1 MSAWLL
7 LCDASPVLRY
17 RVLTELLD
25 VAPSDPEVAELD
37 AARSASPEITELL
50 AAEPADLKDVVW
62 TLCRLAYHGV
72 DRAHPRVAA
81 LAERLFGHQ
90 DADGSFP
97 LEAFRHTDT
106 YSTMPLQTSLP
117 LRGLAAAGYAEDPRA
132 ERAYEWLLGQRLD
145 DGAWP
150 TGRASGQTG
159 YVAGYRRLPGSS
171 GCRAN
176 TEAAIAALVLH
187 PDRARSRDTRRALD
201 LLLQRETRDE
211 WALGTEVSRLRGLDR
226 PAGFLTFY
234 ARFDLAFVLDLAA
247 RAGATLEDARVA
259 DLAEFL
265 QQRRGAAGLWE
276 HPTHPEL
283 SRWLS
288 FDLMLCLR
296 RLTGGPS
303 ADPVGGSASGSADGS
318 TGWAGTAPRLPF
330 RPYRPAPRRY

>member
-1 MSAWLL
+1 MSSWLL
-7 LCDASPVLRY
+7 LCDPSPVLRY
-17 RVLTELLD
+17 RTLTELLD
-25 VAPSDPEVAELD
+25 VAADDEEASALRAEAAGAPEVTD
-37 AARSASPEITELL
+37 LL
-50 AAEPADLKDVVW
+50 TAEPADLKDVVW

-72 DRAHPRVAA
+72 DRTHGRVAE
-81 LAERLFGHQ
+81 LAERLFARQH
-90 DADGSFP
+90 ADGSFP

-117 LRGLAAAGYAEDPRA
+117 LRGLAAAGFADDPRV
-132 ERAYEWLLGQRLD
+132 ERAYEWLLAQRLD

-159 YVAGYRRLPGSS
+159 YVAGYRSLPGSA

-187 PDRARSRDTRRALD
+187 PRLARSPHTRRALD

-211 WALGTEVSRLRGLDR
+211 WALGTEVARLRGLDR

-234 ARFDLAFVLDLAA
+234 ARFDLAFVLELAS
-247 RAGATLEDARVA
+247 RAGATVEDGRVA

-265 QQRRGAAGLWE
+265 LARRGPGGLWE

-283 SRWLS
+283 TRWLS
-288 FDLMLCLR
+288 FELMLSLR
-296 RLTGGPS
+296 RLS
-303 ADPVGGSASGSADGS
+303 AGD
-318 TGWAGTAPRLPF
+318 WAGTAPRVAY
-330 RPYRPAPRRY
+330 RPYRPARRRY

>member
-7 LCDASPVLRY
+7 LCDPSPVLRY
-17 RVLTELLD
+17 RTLTELLG
-25 VAPSDPEVAELD
+25 VPPADPEAAEVGAERLT
-37 AARSASPEITELL
+37 SPEITGLL
-50 AAEPADLKDVVW
+50 TAEPADLKDTIW

-72 DRAHPRVAA
+72 DRSHPRVAE
-81 LAERLFGHQ
+81 LAERVFTHQ
-90 DADGSFP
+90 HADGSFP
-97 LEAFRHTDT
+97 LAAFRHTDT

-159 YVAGYRRLPGSS
+159 YVAGYRKLPGSA

-176 TEAAIAALVLH
+176 TEAAIAALVEH
-187 PDRARSRDTRRALD
+187 PSRARSPHARRALD

-211 WALGTEVSRLRGLDR
+211 WALGTEVARLRGLDR

-234 ARFDLAFVLDLAA
+234 ARFDLAFVLALAA
-247 RAGATLEDARVA
+247 RAGAALDDPRVA

-265 QQRRGAAGLWE
+265 LGRRGPAGLWE

-283 SRWLS
+283 TRWLS
-288 FDLMLCLR
+288 FDLMLSLR
-296 RLTGGPS
+296 RLSGG
-303 ADPVGGSASGSADGS
+303 D
-318 TGWAGTAPRLPF
+318 WAGGAPRLPF
-330 RPYRPAPRRY
+330 RAYRPARRRY